1 MPYISPND
9 RIFFDEAIDNLIAKL
24 IYHSGE
30 TTRDGIV
37 NYTVTRILHALY
49 MPRYY
54 SYNSAIG
61 VLECIKQEF
70 YRRSVALYEDTKIK
84 ENGDVR

>member
-1 MPYISPND
+1 MPYIAPSE
-9 RIFFDEAIDNLIAKL
+9 REYFDKAIDDLIAQLL
-24 IYHSGE
+24 IRSGE
-30 TTRDGIV
+30 TTRDGIL
-37 NYTVTRILHALY
+37 NYTITRILHALY

-61 VLECIKQEF
+61 MLECVKQEF
-70 YRRSVALYEDTKIK
+70 YRRSVALYEDSKMK